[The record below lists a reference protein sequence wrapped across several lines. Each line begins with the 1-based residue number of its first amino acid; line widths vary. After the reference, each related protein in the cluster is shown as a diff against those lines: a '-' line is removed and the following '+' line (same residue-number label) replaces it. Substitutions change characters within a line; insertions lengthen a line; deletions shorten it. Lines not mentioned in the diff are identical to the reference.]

1 MKVVL
6 VTHPSSLEHV
16 ALTEHPERPA
26 RVGAAIEGVQESG
39 LEIVA
44 KQARSATRDEILRV
58 HAADFVDRL
67 DEFCERGGGHID
79 ADTYVVPQSCDA
91 ARFAAGAGLS
101 AIEAI
106 RAGEADVG
114 FAAIRP
120 PGHHAERDRTMGFCL
135 LNNVAISAAHLVS
148 LGARVAIVD
157 WDVHHGNG
165 TQEIFFR
172 SPDVLYVS
180 LHRSPFYPGTGRIE
194 EVGKGLGTGATVNIP
209 VPAGTEGST
218 YRRVFSEVVA
228 PILDQF
234 NADWVLVSA
243 GYDAHVDDPIGG
255 LRLIADDYRVMAAVI
270 GRSIGYTNT
279 VFFLEGG
286 YDLRAISDST
296 AATLSG
302 FDSRHTS
309 LEAPP
314 GSEPSID
321 RVLPVLSLFW
331 DLDQGSP

>member
-6 VTHPSSLEHV
+6 VTHPSSLAHV
-16 ALTEHPERPA
+16 ALTEHPERLA
-26 RVGAAIEGVQESG
+26 RVGAAIEGVRESG

-44 KQARSATRDEILRV
+44 KQARSATRGEILRV

-67 DEFCERGGGHID
+67 HDFCVRGGGQVD
-79 ADTYVVPQSCDA
+79 ADTYAVPQSWDA

-101 AIEAI
+101 AIETI
-106 RAGEADVG
+106 TAGEADVG

-157 WDVHHGNG
+157 WYAHHGNG
-165 TQEIFFR
+165 TQEIFLR

-180 LHRSPFYPGTGRIE
+180 PHRAPFYPGTGRVE

-209 VPAGTEGST
+209 VPAGTGGAT
-218 YRRVFSEVVA
+218 YRRVFAEIVA

-234 NADWVLVSA
+234 DADWVLVSA
-243 GYDAHVDDPIGG
+243 GYDAHVDDPLGG
-255 LRLIADDYRVMAAVI
+255 LRLIADDYRVMAAAI
-270 GRSIGYTNT
+270 GRSIGYSNT

-296 AATLSG
+296 AATLAG
-302 FDSRHTS
+302 FASRGAG

-314 GSEPSID
+314 GPDPSID
-321 RVLPVLSLFW
+321 RVLPVFSLFW
-331 DLDQGSP
+331 DLD